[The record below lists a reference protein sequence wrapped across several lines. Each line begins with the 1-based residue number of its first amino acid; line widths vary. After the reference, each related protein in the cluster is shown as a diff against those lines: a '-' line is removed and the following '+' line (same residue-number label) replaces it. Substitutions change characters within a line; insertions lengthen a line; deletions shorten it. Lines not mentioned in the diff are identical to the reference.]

1 MPQIETVL
9 SKMKNEYAM
18 VYVSHS
24 FLHSAVLIFWPAPSL
39 TRSFSADWES
49 T

>member
-18 VYVSHS
+18 VYVSGF
-24 FLHSAVLIFWPAPSL
+24 FLHSAVLIFWPAPFS